1 MTQKNRDLTEQVDL
15 LNMEV
20 AQLKSERDALFRQLE
35 KKADSMEK
43 KEFEDS
49 DLVRGYEVAISTLN
63 FEIQKCKRE
72 HKNDMRKLKEET
84 DLQVE
89 QLKREK
95 AQLETKISESEEQKQ
110 KAEDRIDELGEYQEI
125 YRERIQFLEEKLAQR
140 YYEVVA
146 IEK

>member
-1 MTQKNRDLTEQVDL
+1 
-15 LNMEV
+15 MEV

-140 YYEVVA
+140 YYEEVA